1 MVNVEDEQ
9 VMSSLFE
16 VSKTT
21 KTVAPCIT
29 ENEVL
34 RFKL

>member
-1 MVNVEDEQ
+1 MSKMNKL
-9 VMSSLFE
+9 SSLLE